1 MKGEDVNK
9 GQGPV
14 LLVGHLL
21 FLGLAVL
28 SLLHWKARV
37 VHVDSAYQIFKWV
50 QKSGV
55 EVEAYRFAAIFPQL
69 MVKVLKL
76 LGLPLES
83 LLRFASLGHVLVPYV
98 IFILIAHTLRRPWIA
113 AATALAAVL
122 CTRLTFYGIV
132 LEANYLLCYPFL
144 LAALL
149 DRTDAQDNPWRRLL
163 ALFVALLLVVTVH
176 PVGVLIALFVLAY
189 FFLHRPADRRTHII
203 LLVTTMAWGLF
214 GRLLFPPSG
223 YEAGLYHATT
233 QGAPTLLQGA
243 DQPAL
248 GFLIGHTWEYTTHYI
263 PLWTLLI
270 VLCVSLFRSRR
281 TNTLLLVLVAVVGYV
296 VLNVVTYHSGET
308 AMMMEKNFLPLA
320 TLVALPLLH
329 HMAYWAKKPRTII
342 WLGLL
347 VVVFLQF
354 RGISFASRPAAQR
367 LALLEDVV
375 HLVKQAH
382 AQKAAVRAG
391 ELDEAG
397 LYILWALPYETL
409 LLSALDGPDEC
420 LTAVTVPAEG
430 MEALPLGLKFP
441 AMSDDWPASNLDQRY
456 FNLPDGPYVLISD
469 LYRPQYP

>member
-1 MKGEDVNK
+1 MKGEDANK
-9 GQGPV
+9 GQVPV

-21 FLGLAVL
+21 FIGLAVL

-69 MVKVLKL
+69 LVKVLKL

-83 LLRFASLGHVLVPYV
+83 LLQCASLGHVLVPYV
-98 IFILIAHTLRRPWIA
+98 IFILIAHVLRRPWIA
-113 AATALAAVL
+113 MGVALAAVL

-149 DRTDAQDNPWRRLL
+149 DRTDAQDKPWRRLP
-163 ALFVALLLVVTVH
+163 ALFFALFLVVTVH

-189 FFLHRPADRRTHII
+189 FFLHRTADRGTHII

-270 VLCVSLFRSRR
+270 VLCVSLFRSRHR
-281 TNTLLLVLVAVVGYV
+281 NTLLLVLVAVVGYV

-329 HMAYWAKKPRTII
+329 GMAHWANRPRTIVL
-342 WLGLL
+342 LGLL
-347 VVVFLQF
+347 LLVFLQF
-354 RGISFASRPAAQR
+354 RGISFASRPATER
-367 LALLEDVV
+367 LALLENVV
-375 HLVKQAH
+375 DMVKQA
-382 AQKAAVRAG
+382 QVKKAAVRAE
-391 ELDEAG
+391 ELDAAG

-430 MEALPLGLKFP
+430 MEALPRGLKFP
-441 AMSDDWPASNLDQRY
+441 AMNDDWPASKFDQRY
-456 FNLPDGPYVLISD
+456 FNLPDGPYVLIPN